1 MSYVVIST
9 DKCEFCAK
17 ARDLLREKRVGFTA
31 YSLNSPSSKWLLTLL
46 KQAGINTV
54 PQIWDNEGNHI
65 GGYTEL
71 AQHLKGK

>member
-17 ARDLLREKRVGFTA
+17 AKNLLREKRVGFTA
-31 YSLNSPSSKWLLTLL
+31 YSLNSLSSKWLLTLL
-46 KQAGINTV
+46 KQAGMNTV

>member
-9 DKCEFCAK
+9 DKCEFCDK

-46 KQAGINTV
+46 KQAGMNTV

>member
-17 ARDLLREKRVGFTA
+17 ARDLLREKRVSFTA

-46 KQAGINTV
+46 KQAGMNTV

-71 AQHLKGK
+71 ARHLKGK